1 MILEIKEISKSY
13 GTKQA
18 LKSFSAK
25 LEMVSM
31 GFWERTEL
39 VNLR

>member
-25 LEMVSM
+25 LEN
-31 GFWERTEL
+31 GIYGL
-39 VNLR
+39 LGAKGA